1 MNRRQERGQ
10 STLEY
15 AFLLAIIISAIITV
29 QVYVRRGLVG
39 QVHDTADQQI
49 GSQFDPWNT
58 TGKVQH
64 TSGGGTE
71 DVVTNDGKTVST
83 LTALTNKDEYVQP
96 EVVTP
101 YAPSDTLFQGP

>member
-39 QVHDTADQQI
+39 QIHDTADQQI

-58 TGKVQH
+58 TGKVKH
-64 TSGGGTE
+64 TSGGGTH
-71 DVVTNDGKTVST
+71 DVVENSGKTVSE
-83 LTALTNKDEYVQP
+83 LNALTNKDEYETP
-96 EVVTP
+96 EIVAP
-101 YAPSDTLFQGP
+101 YRPTDTLFAP

>member
-39 QVHDTADQQI
+39 QIHDTADQQI

-58 TGKVQH
+58 TGKVSH
-64 TSGGGTE
+64 KSGGGTQ

-83 LTALTNKDEYVQP
+83 LNALTNTDKY
-96 EVVTP
+96 EVEEKVAP
-101 YAPSDTLFQGP
+101 YKPTETLFAP